1 MAKQLCFID
10 YMEPPSSVNNDQNMI
25 AGPSA
30 DDPLSCIF
38 TKKSYALIV
47 CVPDEYQGCGFSY
60 LCDLGSCSWSRVSY
74 SELEIADAEILI

>member
-47 CVPDEYQGCGFSY
+47 CVPDEYRGYGF
-60 LCDLGSCSWSRVSY
+60 CVCTILGRAVG
-74 SELEIADAEILI
+74 AV

>member
-1 MAKQLCFID
+1 
-10 YMEPPSSVNNDQNMI
+10 MI

-47 CVPDEYQGCGFSY
+47 CVPDEYRGYGFRV
-60 LCDLGSCSWSRVSY
+60 CTILGRAVG
-74 SELEIADAEILI
+74 AV